1 MKNLLSCLKIVSFL
15 LLAGCTSK
23 REPEVVKFEG
33 KISEKKWA
41 IKELNAELPSDW
53 SSYGFLTIE
62 LKSSTT
68 QRFDLKLYD
77 SAGVR
82 RLTIQPFQG
91 PWIRASIPLVHFQ
104 KRNTKGMDMAAIGK
118 TARPGYWIG
127 FSSAVGSIS
136 RIDSIGVSM
145 RLPIGSPTLEIRNV
159 QLTMNAQDTVFGPV
173 PLVDEFGQW
182 IPADWPGKA
191 KTIDDL
197 KAAWDNEDKELQ
209 PGNFNVSKFG
219 GFLGMKTKATGFF
232 RVEQLEGKWWF
243 VDPEGYLFFST
254 GSTGIGPRSEFAR
267 VKGREYIYK
276 TLPPA
281 AELSVPTQPAIQ
293 SAPKS
298 QDLSSSK
305 PLNQAVAQP
314 VNQTSRAGSTQNY
327 SFFTWNLYRRFGLD
341 WYQKW
346 MDFTIRRMDN
356 WGLNTIANWS
366 DATLGGSH
374 RKAYVATLRGWGIET
389 GLMGM
394 PDVYDPEYAGKVDKA
409 AEQQCAPRRSD
420 PYLLGYFIGNEPPW
434 PNRELELVN
443 EIMNGDATPMQT
455 ALKKYLEKG
464 DTPDLR
470 KAFVYETYA
479 KFISTVNAAVKKHDP
494 NHLNL
499 GLRFGGSAAD
509 EIIKASKGFDVFSF
523 NNYGYSVNQTNIKRI
538 YDLTGLPMII
548 GEFHFG
554 VPGRGLAPG
563 LAQTANQQE
572 RGVAYRYYVENA
584 AANPAIIGTHW
595 FQWVDQP
602 STGRNDGENYNI
614 GFVDVTDQPYSEL
627 VNASKDTFRRL
638 FDVHIGKE
646 PPVTRQAITQ

>member
-1 MKNLLSCLKIVSFL
+1 MKNLSIIL
-15 LLAGCTSK
+15 LLLLTGCKAG
-23 REPEVVKFEG
+23 REPVIVNFEG
-33 KISEKKWA
+33 KMSEKKWA
-41 IKELNAELPSDW
+41 IKELNPELPSDW
-53 SSYGFLTIE
+53 SSFGFLTFE

-77 SAGVR
+77 SSGVR

-91 PWIRASIPLVHFQ
+91 PWVRASIPLVHFQ

-136 RIDSIGVSM
+136 RVDSLGVSM

-159 QLTMNAQDTVFGPV
+159 ELTMIPQDTIFGPV

-197 KAAWDNEDKELQ
+197 KTAWDVEDKALQ
-209 PGNFNVSKFG
+209 PGNFNVSKYG
-219 GFLGMKTKATGFF
+219 GFLGMKAKATGFF
-232 RVEQLEGKWWF
+232 RVEQIDGKWWF
-243 VDPEGYLFFST
+243 VDPDGYLFFST

-276 TLPPA
+276 SLPPA
-281 AELSVPTQPAIQ
+281 AELTIPTLPTIQ
-293 SAPKS
+293 SAA
-298 QDLSSSK
+298 K
-305 PLNQAVAQP
+305 PPDQP
-314 VNQTSRAGSTQNY
+314 ATQPPNQTSTQTMNQAAPVRSGQNY

-341 WYQKW
+341 WYQQW
-346 MDFTIRRMDN
+346 MNFTIRRMDN

-409 AEQQCAPRRSD
+409 AEQQCAPRKDD
-420 PYLLGYFIGNEPPW
+420 PFLLGYFIGNEPPW

-443 EIMNGDATPMQT
+443 EILNGDSTPMQ
-455 ALKKYLEKG
+455 AELKKYLEKG
-464 DTPDLR
+464 DTPERR

-479 KFISTVNAAVKKHDP
+479 KFIGTVNAAVKKHDP

-509 EIIKASKGFDVFSF
+509 EIIKASNGFNVFSF
-523 NNYGYSVNQTNIKRI
+523 NNYGYAVNQNNIKRI
-538 YDLTGLPMII
+538 YELTGLPMII

-563 LAQTANQQE
+563 LAQTANQEE

-584 AANPAIIGTHW
+584 AANSAIIGTHW

-614 GFVDVTDQPYSEL
+614 GFVDVTDQPYNEL
-627 VNASKDTFRRL
+627 VNAAKETFKRL
-638 FDVHIGKE
+638 FDVHNGKE